1 MVGSSTASTV
11 GSGQVLARVAVA
23 IAVATAIVVLA
34 WIRVG
39 DDVTGQV
46 AMVGQRFDPVTI
58 RVRSGAPQV
67 RVHNADLYLHDIAL
81 PETGLLVR
89 VAPDRTTTVDFDGV
103 RPGTYTVY
111 CTLHS
116 DMTESDPARAGMAA
130 TLVVE

>member
-1 MVGSSTASTV
+1 MGSSTASTV
-11 GSGQVLARVAVA
+11 GSGQGLARVAAAIVVVA
-23 IAVATAIVVLA
+23 AIVVLA
-34 WIRVG
+34 WTWLG
-39 DDVTGQV
+39 DDVTGEV

-58 RVRSGAPQV
+58 RVPSSAPRVQ
-67 RVHNADLYLHDIAL
+67 VHNADLYLHDIAL

>member
-1 MVGSSTASTV
+1 MGSLLPGAV
-11 GSGQVLARVAVA
+11 RSGTVLARVAVA

-58 RVRSGAPQV
+58 RVRSTDPKVQ
-67 RVHNADLYLHDIAL
+67 VHNADLYLHDIAL
-81 PETGLLVR
+81 PETELLVR
-89 VAPDRTTTVDFDGV
+89 VAPDRTTIVDFDGV

>member
-1 MVGSSTASTV
+1 MGSSTASTV
-11 GSGQVLARVAVA
+11 GSRQVLARVAAAIVVVAA
-23 IAVATAIVVLA
+23 IAVLA
-34 WIRVG
+34 WTWIG

-58 RVRSGAPQV
+58 RVRSSAPRVQ
-67 RVHNADLYLHDIAL
+67 VHNADLYLHDIAL

-89 VAPDRTTTVDFDGV
+89 VAPDDTTTVDFDGV
-103 RPGTYTVY
+103 GPGTYTVY

-130 TLVVE
+130 ILVVE

>member
-1 MVGSSTASTV
+1 MGSSTASTV
-11 GSGQVLARVAVA
+11 GSRRVLARVAAAIVVVA
-23 IAVATAIVVLA
+23 AIVVLA
-34 WIRVG
+34 WTWIG

-58 RVRSGAPQV
+58 RVRSSAPQV
-67 RVHNADLYLHDIAL
+67 QVHNADLYLHDIAL
-81 PETGLLVR
+81 PETGMLVR
-89 VAPDRTTTVDFDGV
+89 VGPDRTTTVDFGGV
-103 RPGTYTVY
+103 GPGTYTVY